1 METVSI
7 TLPSSKKIVS
17 VRLDRKSMKTCRLK
31 VYPSQEIV
39 LSMPKT
45 VPILWAEEFLV
56 DKGTWIESK
65 LDAFRKTVGYAAT
78 DEIRDGFSIKF
89 LGEDVLFVVTECE
102 KEKVY
107 SEGKIIHICCR
118 DANDQSKIQRQ
129 FENWWR
135 KQAKE
140 LLQERTKHWY
150 PIIEK
155 YSIPMPKVSV
165 RKMKTLWGSCS
176 VNRGIITLN
185 FYLIKAGI
193 PYIDYVVLHE
203 LTHFLYPNHSKQFYM
218 FLSNYMPDWK
228 ERKQVLDQDV
238 VHGL

>member
-1 METVSI
+1 METISI
-7 TLPSSKKIVS
+7 ILPASKKMIQ

-31 VYPSQEIV
+31 VYPSQEVV

-45 VPILWAEEFLV
+45 VPADWVKEFLV

-65 LDAFRKTVGYAAT
+65 LDSFQKTVGYAAT
-78 DEIRDGFSIKF
+78 DEIRDGFSIKL
-89 LGEDVLFVVTECE
+89 LGEDMLFVVTECD

-107 SEGKIIHICCR
+107 LEGKIIHICC
-118 DANDQSKIQRQ
+118 NDENNQEKIQHQ

-140 LLQERTKHWY
+140 ILQERIEHWY

-155 YSIPMPKVSV
+155 YRIARPQVSV

-176 VNRGIITLN
+176 VNRGARGII
-185 FYLIKAGI
+185 AGLRVDE
-193 PYIDYVVLHE
+193 YAANTVVVICGGVNAEVEVGECLAAVGGLYQTAAAHSE
-203 LTHFLYPNHSKQFYM
+203 LYA
-218 FLSNYMPDWK
+218 
-228 ERKQVLDQDV
+228 
-238 VHGL
+238 

>member
-1 METVSI
+1 MEIISI
-7 TLPSSKKIVS
+7 ILPSSKKMVK
-17 VRLDRKSMKTCRLK
+17 VRLDRKSMNTCRLK

-45 VPILWAEEFLV
+45 VPSAWAEEFLV

-65 LDAFRKTVGYAAT
+65 LDSFQKTVGYAAT
-78 DEIRDGFSIKF
+78 DEIKDGFSIKL
-89 LGEDVLFVVTECE
+89 LGEDMLFVVTECE

-118 DANDQSKIQRQ
+118 DTNDQDKIQRQ

-135 KQAKE
+135 KQAKAIF
-140 LLQERTKHWY
+140 QERTEHWY
-150 PIIEK
+150 PIIQK
-155 YSIPMPKVSV
+155 YGIAMPKVTI

-176 VNRGIITLN
+176 VNRGAVTFN
-185 FYLIKAGI
+185 FYLIKARM

>member
-1 METVSI
+1 MINLETVD
-7 TLPSSKKIVS
+7 SSLLYDICALFKQD
-17 VRLDRKSMKTCRLK
+17 DRYFIWSRDNA
-31 VYPSQEIV
+31 Y
-39 LSMPKT
+39 
-45 VPILWAEEFLV
+45 AFN
-56 DKGTWIESK
+56 DKGDFLFNISCKGQGPGEYLS
-65 LDAFRKTVGYAAT
+65 FGCMFM
-78 DEIRDGFSIKF
+78 EDGEVCIF
-89 LGEDVLFVVTECE
+89 DQD
-102 KEKVY
+102 KVY

-118 DANDQSKIQRQ
+118 DANNQEKIQRQ

-135 KQAKE
+135 KESKTI
-140 LLQERTKHWY
+140 LQERAEQWY
-150 PIIEK
+150 PIIKK
-155 YSIPMPKVSV
+155 YGIAMPKVAV

-176 VNRGIITLN
+176 IDRGAVTFN
-185 FYLIKAGI
+185 FYLIKARM

>member
-1 METVSI
+1 METISI
-7 TLPSSKKIVS
+7 ILPASKKMIQ

-31 VYPSQEIV
+31 VYPSQEVV

-45 VPILWAEEFLV
+45 VPADWVKEFLV

-65 LDAFRKTVGYAAT
+65 LDSFQKTVGYAAT
-78 DEIRDGFSIKF
+78 DEIRDGFSIKL
-89 LGEDVLFVVTECE
+89 LGEDMLFVVTECD

-107 SEGKIIHICCR
+107 LEGKIIHICC
-118 DANDQSKIQRQ
+118 NDENNQEKIQHQ

-140 LLQERTKHWY
+140 ILQERIEHWY

-155 YSIPMPKVSV
+155 YRIARPQVSV

-176 VNRGIITLN
+176 VNRGTITFN
-185 FYLIKAGI
+185 FYLIKARM

-228 ERKQVLDQDV
+228 ERKKVLDQDV

>member
-1 METVSI
+1 METISI
-7 TLPSSKKIVS
+7 ILPASKKMIQ

-31 VYPSQEIV
+31 VYPSQEVV

-45 VPILWAEEFLV
+45 VPADWVKEFLV

-65 LDAFRKTVGYAAT
+65 LDSFQKTVGYAAT
-78 DEIRDGFSIKF
+78 DEIRDGFSIKL
-89 LGEDVLFVVTECE
+89 LGEDMLFVVTECD

-107 SEGKIIHICCR
+107 LEGKIIHICCN
-118 DANDQSKIQRQ
+118 DANNQEKIQHQ

-140 LLQERTKHWY
+140 SLQERIEHWY
-150 PIIEK
+150 PVIEK
-155 YSIPMPKVSV
+155 YGIARPQVSV

-176 VNRGIITLN
+176 VNRGAITFN
-185 FYLIKAGI
+185 FYLIKARM

-228 ERKQVLDQDV
+228 ERKKVLDQDV

>member
-1 METVSI
+1 MEIISI
-7 TLPSSKKIVS
+7 ILPSSKKTIAVK
-17 VRLDRKSMKTCRLK
+17 LERKTMKTCRLK
-31 VYPSQEIV
+31 VYPSQEVI

-45 VPILWAEEFLV
+45 VPITWAEEFLLN
-56 DKGTWIESK
+56 KGIWIESK
-65 LDAFRKTVGYAAT
+65 LDKFQKTVGYAAT
-78 DEIRDGFSIKF
+78 DEIKNGFSIKL
-89 LGEDVLFVVTECE
+89 LGEDMLFAVSECD
-102 KEKVY
+102 KEKIY
-107 SEGKIIHICCR
+107 SEGRIIHICCR
-118 DANDQSKIQRQ
+118 NSNDQTKIQVL
-129 FENWWR
+129 FERWWR
-135 KQAKE
+135 KQAKQV
-140 LLQERTKHWY
+140 LQERVEYWY

-155 YSIPMPKVSV
+155 YGICMPTIAI

-176 VNRGIITLN
+176 VNRNVITFN
-185 FYLIKAGI
+185 FYLIKARI